1 MMTAAEI
8 NKLYIQG
15 EAAKVSDKSLERFLL
30 AAIDKFP
37 DYFWT
42 APASISKHHP
52 PDEREPGGLVLH
64 TRRLC
69 KLADD
74 ISRLHALNFWE
85 KDVLIAS
92 CILHDSFARGLPNEV
107 KTHSDP
113 MHPLY
118 PEFMFP
124 YNAFADRYI
133 KDKRIYDEIMLCVT
147 SHLGRFSFSESMK
160 STKKLPLLFQLIDY
174 VGSRDYIKIEL

>member
-1 MMTAAEI
+1 MTQAEI

-15 EAAKVSDKSLERFLL
+15 EAAKISDKGLERFLL

-42 APASISKHHP
+42 APASVSKHHYS
-52 PDEREPGGLVLH
+52 DERESGGLVLH

-74 ISRLHALNFWE
+74 VARMQALNFWE
-85 KDVLIAS
+85 KDVLISA
-92 CILHDSFARGLPNEV
+92 CILHDSFARGLPNDV

-113 MHPLY
+113 LHPVY
-118 PEFMFP
+118 PELMFP

-133 KDKRIYDEIMLCVT
+133 KDRRVYDEIMLCVI
-147 SHLGRFSFSESMK
+147 SHLGRFSFSETIK
-160 STKKLPLLFQLIDY
+160 SSKKLPLLFQLIDY
-174 VGSRDYIKIEL
+174 LGSRPYIKIEL